1 MLPTVS
7 QADRRYD
14 ATYFKALAREHRWE
28 LVRAHLLAIAATLLT
43 VPLPLLFPA
52 LVDEL
57 LLRRPGPVTA
67 TVDRVMPAEWRGPA
81 LYISA
86 MLFTTLVLRLAATG
100 LGVWQEQQFTRI
112 AKESVFRMRR
122 SLLEHL
128 GRVSLAGYETLGS
141 GTVASHFVTDLA
153 TIDSF
158 LSATV
163 SRFLISILTVAGIA
177 GVLLWMHWQLALFI
191 ILLNPL
197 VIYLTT
203 RLGRWVKNLKRKE
216 NQAVEEFQEA
226 LVETLDAIQELRAGN
241 REGRYIGRLVE
252 RARRVR
258 DLSTAYCWKSSA
270 AGRFTYLL
278 YLFGFDIFR
287 AAAILA
293 VLVSSLTIGE
303 MLAVYSYLWF
313 MMGPIRDLLDI
324 QYALYAA
331 RAALERVNR
340 LLALPLEPEPRFG
353 SVENPFQGSR
363 AVGME
368 VEGLRLAY
376 GQGPFVLDGIDL
388 IVEPAEKVA
397 LVGASGGGKSTFVR
411 ALLGLYPH
419 VSGAIRFGGVPA
431 DRIGWE
437 TVRRHVAT
445 VLQVP
450 AMFNDTVRA
459 NLTLG
464 EPCPDAALWRAL
476 EFAELRDEVERL
488 PNGLDT
494 QIGRQG
500 IRFSG
505 GQRQRLA
512 IARLLLADPRIVILD
527 EATSALDTETERR
540 LQERLA
546 GFLAGRTTL
555 LIAHRL
561 STLRMADRV
570 FVFEH
575 GRIAEQGRH
584 SELLYRGGLYS
595 RLYTAESTG
604 TV

>member
-1 MLPTVS
+1 MPPTVS
-7 QADRRYD
+7 HADRRYD

-28 LVRAHLLAIAATLLT
+28 LACAHLLAIAATLLT

-57 LLRRPGPVTA
+57 LLGRPGPVIA
-67 TVDRVMPAEWRGPA
+67 MVNRVTPAEWREPA

-86 MLFTTLVLRLAATG
+86 LLLTTLVLRLAATG

-112 AKESVFRMRR
+112 AKESVFRLRR

-128 GRVSLAGYETLGS
+128 GRVSLAGYERLGS
-141 GTVASHFVTDLA
+141 GTVTSHFVTDLA

-216 NQAVEEFQEA
+216 NEAVEEFQEA

-241 REGRYIGRLVE
+241 REDRYIGRLVE

-324 QYALYAA
+324 QYAFYAA

-340 LLALPLEPEPRFG
+340 LLALEPEPRFRG
-353 SVENPFQGSR
+353 VENPFHGSG

-388 IVEPAEKVA
+388 AVEPAEKVA

-445 VLQVP
+445 VLQTP

-464 EPCPDAALWRAL
+464 EPCPDEALWRAL
-476 EFAELRDEVERL
+476 ESAELRDEIERL
-488 PNGLDT
+488 PYGLDT

-546 GFLAGRTTL
+546 SFLAGRTTL

-561 STLRMADRV
+561 STLRLADRV

-595 RLYTAESTG
+595 RLYTVESTG
-604 TV
+604 TA